1 LSEMMGEVVS
11 ALAVAAFGVDEEEE
25 VKLGVI

>member
-1 LSEMMGEVVS
+1 LSEMVGEVVS
-11 ALAVAAFGVDEEEE
+11 ALAVTAFGVDEEEE